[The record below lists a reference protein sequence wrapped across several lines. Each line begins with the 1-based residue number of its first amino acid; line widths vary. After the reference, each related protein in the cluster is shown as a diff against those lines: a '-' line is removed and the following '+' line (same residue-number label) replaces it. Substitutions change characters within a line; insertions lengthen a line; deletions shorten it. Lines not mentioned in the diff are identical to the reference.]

1 MESFHTNQPVE
12 ILIVD
17 DEPQAV
23 KYFKKAFGAK
33 YEVLTAT
40 SADEAE
46 SLVLSGDHNIALVI
60 TDQRMPGRSG
70 VSLLNRIRNERPDI
84 VRMLTTAYADLDSAI
99 DAVNKGEI
107 LRYIS
112 KPWDL
117 RVLEAEIEQ
126 AITFYLLKNEYDL
139 LLRDKLSALHR
150 TLLRDRMNGM
160 AFMSGML
167 PYNNAP
173 LTMYNYLKDALAE
186 PAWRSAV
193 QQQWSQ
199 LRVQDHWRIPVN
211 ETQRMI
217 SLSEDFMNK
226 ELTTPQGAAEQ
237 TNLVALVNDCAQ
249 AVNHEH
255 GSQQVNISG
264 GSEPILIPAD
274 AQVVHGI
281 MQRLLEPMS
290 RWAAPGSTLQ
300 INIKKDRS
308 DDDDSVAIHFE
319 TRNCEAAKAVQ
330 DCVLFAPALQVV
342 PKRAAEFLK
351 ASLAIGH
358 MGGTISSPP
367 MENGYKQIHVTLP
380 ARSGGQNLAS
390 APRQWLQDLSDEYEK
405 WVLGTLDVAF

>member
-1 MESFHTNQPVE
+1 
-12 ILIVD
+12 
-17 DEPQAV
+17 
-23 KYFKKAFGAK
+23 
-33 YEVLTAT
+33 
-40 SADEAE
+40 
-46 SLVLSGDHNIALVI
+46 
-60 TDQRMPGRSG
+60 MPGRSG

-126 AITFYLLKNEYDL
+126 AITFYLLKNEYDM

-150 TLLRDRMNGM
+150 TLLRDRMNGI

-186 PAWRSAV
+186 TAWRSAV

-237 TNLVALVNDCAQ
+237 TDLVALVNDCAQ

-300 INIKKDRS
+300 INIRKDRS

>member
-1 MESFHTNQPVE
+1 
-12 ILIVD
+12 
-17 DEPQAV
+17 
-23 KYFKKAFGAK
+23 
-33 YEVLTAT
+33 
-40 SADEAE
+40 
-46 SLVLSGDHNIALVI
+46 
-60 TDQRMPGRSG
+60 
-70 VSLLNRIRNERPDI
+70 
-84 VRMLTTAYADLDSAI
+84 
-99 DAVNKGEI
+99 
-107 LRYIS
+107 
-112 KPWDL
+112 
-117 RVLEAEIEQ
+117 
-126 AITFYLLKNEYDL
+126 
-139 LLRDKLSALHR
+139 
-150 TLLRDRMNGM
+150 MNGM

-300 INIKKDRS
+300 INIRKDRS

>member
-1 MESFHTNQPVE
+1 MELFHTNQPVE

-300 INIKKDRS
+300 INIRKDRS

>member
-1 MESFHTNQPVE
+1 
-12 ILIVD
+12 
-17 DEPQAV
+17 
-23 KYFKKAFGAK
+23 
-33 YEVLTAT
+33 
-40 SADEAE
+40 
-46 SLVLSGDHNIALVI
+46 
-60 TDQRMPGRSG
+60 MPGRSG

-237 TNLVALVNDCAQ
+237 TDLVALVNDCAQ

-300 INIKKDRS
+300 INIRKDRS

-380 ARSGGQNLAS
+380 ARSGSQNLAS